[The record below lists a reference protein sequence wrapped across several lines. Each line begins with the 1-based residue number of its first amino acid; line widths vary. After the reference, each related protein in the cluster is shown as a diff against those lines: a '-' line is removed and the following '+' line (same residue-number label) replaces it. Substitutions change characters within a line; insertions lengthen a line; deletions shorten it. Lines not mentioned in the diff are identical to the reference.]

1 MHQNARIMEQYSF
14 SMEIQ
19 KMFLEWLNKQGGNV
33 VLLSV
38 GIIALYYDF
47 NSRTTEMRQVI
58 NVQGQKIEAQIDEI
72 RKCDTERARLEARV
86 EWLVSELSARFPNLK
101 QR

>member
-1 MHQNARIMEQYSF
+1 ME
-14 SMEIQ
+14 MQ
-19 KMFLEWLNKQGGNV
+19 KMFLEWLRKQGGNV

-47 NSRTTEMRQVI
+47 SGRTAEMKHIISNQNRR
-58 NVQGQKIEAQIDEI
+58 IEEQIEEI

-86 EWLVSELSARFPNLK
+86 EWLVNELSARFPKLK
-101 QR
+101 NAPE